1 MEMNNIKKLIR
12 RLLFAASSLFL
23 LINLI
28 NLWPGYS
35 VLYANAQLP
44 NGGCDVNTQAS
55 LTINKNFPSNPAES
69 FPITITNNGNI
80 IAAGSTVSMNVPR
93 TNICLNQ

>member
-1 MEMNNIKKLIR
+1 MEMNSIKKLIR
-12 RLLFAASSLFL
+12 SLLLEASSLFL

-80 IAAGSTVSMNVPR
+80 IARSEKRCEGKER
-93 TNICLNQ
+93 TYRCLT